1 MTTASYVDICSLDI
15 WPGMRQIRHLTDGQ
29 KEENAP
35 VEKTIERPW
44 KKPLKNALGV
54 LYRSLTVGQNL
65 GGSAMEGIASSLAK
79 PTQMRRDGKPRP
91 RSEAKR
97 ARIVEVAIRH
107 FAERGY
113 SAARV
118 EDIAAQLGIAKGS
131 VFQHFKSKDGLFFEA
146 YKKAVQSFPKYMQ
159 APAGGAGAS
168 GLFEVLRYW
177 LGRTENMVRD
187 NWSSYRIYLVGNYGT
202 DLALRRE
209 INRFLVAEDPY
220 GWREFV
226 SFGVKRG
233 ELRTDLDVDMIGS
246 ILEWTMDR
254 FQDALLTEELDPG
267 LFRKSGPVPE
277 EKERANRAVCGASPP
292 GNRIGESASTEK
304 A

>member
-1 MTTASYVDICSLDI
+1 
-15 WPGMRQIRHLTDGQ
+15 
-29 KEENAP
+29 
-35 VEKTIERPW
+35 
-44 KKPLKNALGV
+44 
-54 LYRSLTVGQNL
+54 
-65 GGSAMEGIASSLAK
+65 MEGITSSLAK

-91 RSEAKR
+91 RSEVKR

-159 APAGGAGAS
+159 TPDTVQERGF
-168 GLFEVLRYW
+168 FEQLRYW

-187 NWSSYRIYLVGNYGT
+187 NWSSYRIYLIGNYGT

-209 INRFLVAEDPY
+209 INRFLVSEDPY

-226 SFGVKRG
+226 GFGIRQG
-233 ELRTDLDVDMIGS
+233 ELRSDLDADLIGS

-267 LFRKSGPVPE
+267 LFRKSGPIPQ
-277 EKERANRAVCGASPP
+277 EKERRIEQFVELLRRAVGSD
-292 GNRIGESASTEK
+292 RVQVIGKK

>member
-1 MTTASYVDICSLDI
+1 
-15 WPGMRQIRHLTDGQ
+15 
-29 KEENAP
+29 
-35 VEKTIERPW
+35 
-44 KKPLKNALGV
+44 
-54 LYRSLTVGQNL
+54 
-65 GGSAMEGIASSLAK
+65 MEGITSSLAK
-79 PTQMRRDGKPRP
+79 PAQLRRDGKPRP

-97 ARIVEVAIRH
+97 GRIVDVAIRH
-107 FAERGY
+107 FAEHGY

-159 APAGGAGAS
+159 APPEVLQRGF
-168 GLFEVLRYW
+168 FELLRYW

-209 INRFLVAEDPY
+209 INRFLVATDPY
-220 GWREFV
+220 GWHEFV
-226 SFGVKRG
+226 KFGVDRG
-233 ELRTDLDVDMIGS
+233 ELRTDLDVDMTGS

-267 LFRKSGPVPE
+267 LFRKSGPVPQQ
-277 EKERANRAVCGASPP
+277 KEARIEQFVALMRRAIGSDKAQTGKRA
-292 GNRIGESASTEK
+292 
-304 A
+304 

>member
-1 MTTASYVDICSLDI
+1 
-15 WPGMRQIRHLTDGQ
+15 
-29 KEENAP
+29 
-35 VEKTIERPW
+35 
-44 KKPLKNALGV
+44 
-54 LYRSLTVGQNL
+54 
-65 GGSAMEGIASSLAK
+65 MEGIASSLAK
-79 PTQMRRDGKPRP
+79 PAQLRRDAKPRP

-118 EDIAAQLGIAKGS
+118 EDVAAQLGIAKGS

-146 YKKAVQSFPKYMQ
+146 YKKAVRSFPKYME
-159 APAGGAGAS
+159 APQEARDEGFF
-168 GLFEVLRYW
+168 GLLRYW
-177 LGRTENMVRD
+177 LERTENMVRD

-202 DLALRRE
+202 DLSLRRE

-220 GWREFV
+220 GWREFIN
-226 SFGVKRG
+226 FGVERG
-233 ELRTDLDVDMIGS
+233 DLRTDLDEDMIGS
-246 ILEWTMDR
+246 IVEWTMDR

-277 EKERANRAVCGASPP
+277 RREARIEQFVELMRRAVGSEKVQP
-292 GNRIGESASTEK
+292 SAKK

>member
-1 MTTASYVDICSLDI
+1 
-15 WPGMRQIRHLTDGQ
+15 
-29 KEENAP
+29 
-35 VEKTIERPW
+35 
-44 KKPLKNALGV
+44 
-54 LYRSLTVGQNL
+54 
-65 GGSAMEGIASSLAK
+65 MEGITSSLAK
-79 PTQMRRDGKPRP
+79 PAQLRRDGKPRP

-97 ARIVEVAIRH
+97 GRIVEVAIRH

-113 SAARV
+113 NAARV

-159 APAGGAGAS
+159 APPEVLERGF
-168 GLFEVLRYW
+168 FELLRYW

-209 INRFLVAEDPY
+209 INRFLVATDPY
-220 GWREFV
+220 GWHEFV
-226 SFGVKRG
+226 KFGMERG
-233 ELRTDLDVDMIGS
+233 ELRTDLDVDMTGS

-267 LFRKSGPVPE
+267 LFRKSGPVPQQ
-277 EKERANRAVCGASPP
+277 KEARIEQFVALMRRAIGSDKAQTGKRA
-292 GNRIGESASTEK
+292 
-304 A
+304 

>member
-1 MTTASYVDICSLDI
+1 V
-15 WPGMRQIRHLTDGQ
+15 
-29 KEENAP
+29 
-35 VEKTIERPW
+35 
-44 KKPLKNALGV
+44 
-54 LYRSLTVGQNL
+54 
-65 GGSAMEGIASSLAK
+65 
-79 PTQMRRDGKPRP
+79 
-91 RSEAKR
+91 KR

-159 APAGGAGAS
+159 TPPAEQERGF
-168 GLFEVLRYW
+168 FELLRYW

-187 NWSSYRIYLVGNYGT
+187 NWSSYRIYLIGNYGT

-209 INRFLVAEDPY
+209 INRFLVSEDPY

-226 SFGVKRG
+226 SFGVRQG
-233 ELRTDLDVDMIGS
+233 ELRSDLDADLIGS

-267 LFRKSGPVPE
+267 LFRKSGPIPQ
-277 EKERANRAVCGASPP
+277 EKERRIEQFVELLRRAVGSD
-292 GNRIGESASTEK
+292 K
-304 A
+304 AQVTGKRA

>member
-1 MTTASYVDICSLDI
+1 
-15 WPGMRQIRHLTDGQ
+15 
-29 KEENAP
+29 
-35 VEKTIERPW
+35 
-44 KKPLKNALGV
+44 
-54 LYRSLTVGQNL
+54 
-65 GGSAMEGIASSLAK
+65 MEGIASSLAK

-118 EDIAAQLGIAKGS
+118 EDIAEQLGIAKGS

-159 APAGGAGAS
+159 TPAGVRERGF
-168 GLFEVLRYW
+168 FELLRYW
-177 LGRTENMVRD
+177 LARTENMVRD
-187 NWSSYRIYLVGNYGT
+187 NWSSYRIYLIGNYGT

-226 SFGVKRG
+226 SFGVSQG
-233 ELRTDLDVDMIGS
+233 ELRSDLDVDMIGS
-246 ILEWTMDR
+246 ILEWTTDR

-267 LFRKSGPVPE
+267 LFRKSGPIPQ
-277 EKERANRAVCGASPP
+277 EKEKRIEQFVELLRRAVGSD
-292 GNRIGESASTEK
+292 K
-304 A
+304 AQGREEPA